1 MFPLFY
7 DLILPQTKSNLVDIT
22 RKVRIIHIFQNHFLC
37 LIKQT
42 TYNCQDQ
49 NCNTKSDNICQATT
63 AVSSRRIL
71 VVFAGRFTH
80 HKIKIFLLFLIHFSP
95 HLSRSIIMV
104 IKICFCIFYSVK
116 IIFVVVIKVFRIIII
131 IHIIFIRAMV

>member
-7 DLILPQTKSNLVDIT
+7 DLILPQTKSNLAGIT
-22 RKVRIIHIFQNHFLC
+22 RKVRIIHIFPNHFLC
-37 LIKQT
+37 LIKQA
-42 TYNCQDQ
+42 TYNCQNQ
-49 NCNTKSDNICQATT
+49 NCNTKSDNICQTT
-63 AVSSRRIL
+63 TTVSAGRVLTVS
-71 VVFAGRFTH
+71 GRFTH